1 MRLAGGAGD
10 TGPGGI
16 APADRRVALRLWVAS
31 RMASFSSQ
39 DRELKAAAATDGA
52 SLMETRD
59 PALAGRLAERAA
71 KLRAS
76 PVWGSAPREGVSAVL
91 LEAALAIDPDV
102 AGFGEA
108 FLAPV
113 RGGSGMPG

>member
-1 MRLAGGAGD
+1 
-10 TGPGGI
+10 
-16 APADRRVALRLWVAS
+16 
-31 RMASFSSQ
+31 MASFSAR
-39 DRELKAAAATDGA
+39 DRELKAAAAADGA
-52 SLMETRD
+52 TLLEGRD
-59 PALAGRLAERAA
+59 PALAGRLAERAG

-76 PVWGSAPREGVSAVL
+76 PVWGAAPRTGVSAIL

-113 RGGSGMPG
+113 RDGAGMPG